1 MRQRATTVLGFRR
14 QWRVACV
21 LAASLML
28 AGPSAH
34 ATVQVLPEMT
44 LKREGQ
50 SITGAKAIRADQ
62 TMQDILTAFDRAE
75 HALERQEQECSS
87 EPRGY
92 WGFGDGGES
101 PAYWRQVSC
110 WQGRRRMPPY
120 KCCLR

>member
-28 AGPSAH
+28 AGPSAY

-50 SITGAKAIRADQ
+50 SITGAKPIRADQ

-75 HALERQEQECSS
+75 HALERQDLS
-87 EPRGY
+87 
-92 WGFGDGGES
+92 
-101 PAYWRQVSC
+101 AL
-110 WQGRRRMPPY
+110 M
-120 KCCLR
+120 